1 MYKIETGQ
9 WYHLVGVFED
19 GLQRIY
25 VNGSLRQSLSRSFNV
40 LRECNDNMYVIG
52 GFVNELPTRFNG
64 VIDDLRIYNRALG
77 EEEILSLAKD
87 FKPID

>member
-1 MYKIETGQ
+1 